1 MVISGRNG
9 GSIKRRA
16 KAMERVN
23 PKPEDAL
30 LYLLDELR
38 QQLADLRAFT
48 LSANL
53 LQQANEQVDRGR
65 TVPMAPDEIRRF
77 V

>member
-1 MVISGRNG
+1 
-9 GSIKRRA
+9 
-16 KAMERVN
+16 MERVN